1 MILLANSNE
10 PARGPGNWLRLVRS
24 AGRDAPELDF
34 KRVLDLLRGRV
45 NEFASSIKRESEPFN
60 LPFNR
65 NHRSAASTLSAVG
78 CNASASVAPSESR
91 SVRCSRLN

>member
-1 MILLANSNE
+1 MIPLANSNE

-45 NEFASSIKRESEPFN
+45 NEFASSIKNEEEPNNFRSYNGHPPESDFPSRAT
-60 LPFNR
+60 NR
-65 NHRSAASTLSAVG
+65 AS
-78 CNASASVAPSESR
+78 
-91 SVRCSRLN
+91 